1 MEDADLDAVLDEREL
16 ESLRMGYR
24 ERVTDTHL
32 PQIAEL
38 PKVLPDLFASALC
51 APRPPA
57 LTVSNSLRAR
67 LHYVVHAFT
76 AEHAR

>member
-1 MEDADLDAVLDEREL
+1 
-16 ESLRMGYR
+16 MGYR

-38 PKVLPDLFASALC
+38 PKVLPDLLQAPC

-57 LTVSNSLRAR
+57 LTVSNCTTRTYTMSSMLSRLNTRDDGYGGTLENRLAR
-67 LHYVVHAFT
+67 
-76 AEHAR
+76 R